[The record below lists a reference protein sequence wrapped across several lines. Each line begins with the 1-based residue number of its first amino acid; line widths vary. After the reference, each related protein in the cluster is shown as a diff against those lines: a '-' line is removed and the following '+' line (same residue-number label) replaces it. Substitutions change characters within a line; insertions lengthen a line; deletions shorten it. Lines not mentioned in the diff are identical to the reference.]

1 MVGPSRD
8 SRAKPRLTLQ
18 GYVSA
23 TQSEVRTPDNEA
35 VIHALRD
42 FLHALA
48 APSSTSPQAEI
59 TPELAT
65 AVLLV
70 EAMRADQGM
79 EDDERSAVLHVLREK
94 FSLEAADVQELLASA
109 EERSRHA
116 NDFFSF
122 TSVLNDR
129 LAHPQ
134 KIEVIELMWRIA
146 YVDGSADAGESH
158 VISKIAGLLHV
169 THGEYIAAKMRA
181 KEDQQQ
187 P

>member
-1 MVGPSRD
+1 MSPGSCKPLYRLPKR
-8 SRAKPRLTLQ
+8 RAAPLQ
-18 GYVSA
+18 
-23 TQSEVRTPDNEA
+23 NEA
-35 VIHALRD
+35 VIPALRD
-42 FLHALA
+42 FLRAIA
-48 APSSTSPQAEI
+48 APATSSDASAIGT
-59 TPELAT
+59 ELAT

-79 EDDERSAVLHVLREK
+79 DSAERAAVQQALKTR
-94 FSLEAADVQELLASA
+94 FSLDEADVRELLATA
-109 EERSRHA
+109 EQHSRRS

-129 LAHPQ
+129 LTHPQ
-134 KIEVIELMWRIA
+134 KIEVIELMWRVA

-169 THGEYIAAKMRA
+169 THGEYIAAKMHA
-181 KEDQQQ
+181 KQARGGGGTA

>member
-1 MVGPSRD
+1 MIP
-8 SRAKPRLTLQ
+8 
-18 GYVSA
+18 
-23 TQSEVRTPDNEA
+23 
-35 VIHALRD
+35 ALRD
-42 FLHALA
+42 FLRAIA
-48 APSSTSPQAEI
+48 APSSAGPPIGT
-59 TPELAT
+59 ELAT

-79 EDDERSAVLHVLREK
+79 DGAERASVAQLLRQR
-94 FSLEAADVQELLASA
+94 FSLADDDVHELLAAA
-109 EERSRHA
+109 EERSRLT

-122 TSVLNDR
+122 TSVLNER
-129 LAHPQ
+129 LSHPQ
-134 KIEVIELMWRIA
+134 KIEVIELMWRVA

-181 KEDQQQ
+181 KQDRQT

>member
-1 MVGPSRD
+1 MIP
-8 SRAKPRLTLQ
+8 
-18 GYVSA
+18 
-23 TQSEVRTPDNEA
+23 
-35 VIHALRD
+35 ALRE
-42 FLHALA
+42 FLRAIA
-48 APSSTSPQAEI
+48 APPSSSTDSAI
-59 TPELAT
+59 STELAT

-79 EDDERSAVLHVLREK
+79 DPAERAAVMRALQER
-94 FSLEAADVQELLASA
+94 FSMAEADVRELVVSA
-109 EERSRHA
+109 EDRSEHS

-158 VISKIAGLLHV
+158 IISKIAGLLHV

-181 KEDQQQ
+181 KQAAR
-187 P
+187 PS

>member
-1 MVGPSRD
+1 MIP
-8 SRAKPRLTLQ
+8 
-18 GYVSA
+18 
-23 TQSEVRTPDNEA
+23 
-35 VIHALRD
+35 ALRD
-42 FLHALA
+42 FLRAIA
-48 APSSTSPQAEI
+48 APTSSSADSAIST
-59 TPELAT
+59 ELAT

-79 EDDERSAVLHVLREK
+79 DPAERAAVMQALQERFALAE
-94 FSLEAADVQELLASA
+94 ADVSELLASA
-109 EERSRHA
+109 EDRSQHS

-158 VISKIAGLLHV
+158 IISKIAGLLHV
-169 THGEYIAAKMRA
+169 THGEYIAAKMHA
-181 KEDQQQ
+181 KEAAQRS
-187 P
+187 

>member
-1 MVGPSRD
+1 MH
-8 SRAKPRLTLQ
+8 
-18 GYVSA
+18 
-23 TQSEVRTPDNEA
+23 NET
-35 VIHALRD
+35 VIPALRD
-42 FLHALA
+42 FLRALTA
-48 APSSTSPQAEI
+48 PDPSSASPAV

-79 EDDERSAVLHVLREK
+79 ESAERAAVRQALKER
-94 FSLEAADVQELLASA
+94 FSLDDADVRELVAAA
-109 EERSRHA
+109 ENRSRHS

-122 TSVLNDR
+122 TSVLNDC
-129 LAHPQ
+129 LSHPQ
-134 KIEVIELMWRIA
+134 KVEVVELMWRVA

-169 THGEYIAAKMRA
+169 THGEYIAAKMHA
-181 KEDQQQ
+181 KEDRQA